1 MKELFE
7 AIRAGDSSRV
17 AELVAAD
24 PSLEIFAAAIQG
36 DTARIEVL
44 LAGNRSLVS
53 ALSSDGWTPLH
64 LAAFFGKLDAA
75 RLLLNKGA
83 EVNARST
90 NAMENMP
97 LHAAAAGR
105 HADVVKLLVEK
116 IRKIADLVGSEAGAG
131 FSTLHG
137 MAFREER
144 ADGVAISIVQHGEA
158 ANQVGTFLCFGH
170 TVHGSARSGA
180 MTGEAFR
187 NVDFLAA
194 IRGHRIGDLAV
205 SRTRAGIARGTTSA
219 AAPAAC
225 SRPGS

>member
-36 DTARIEVL
+36 DAARIEAL
-44 LAGNRSLVS
+44 LAANRSLVS
-53 ALSSDGWTPLH
+53 GFSSDGWTPLH
-64 LAAFFGKLDAA
+64 LAAFFGKAEAA

-105 HADVVKLLVEK
+105 HADVVKLLIE
-116 IRKIADLVGSEAGAG
+116 RGASANARQHGGWTPLHAAAQSGDLEIARTLVDAGADVQ
-131 FSTLHG
+131 
-137 MAFREER
+137 AR
-144 ADGVAISIVQHGEA
+144 ADN
-158 ANQVGTFLCFGH
+158 NQTAL
-170 TVHGSARSGA
+170 
-180 MTGEAFR
+180 
-187 NVDFLAA
+187 
-194 IRGHRIGDLAV
+194 DLALIKAQQAMV
-205 SRTRAGIARGTTSA
+205 DYLEANGARL
-219 AAPAAC
+219 
-225 SRPGS
+225 